1 MLAMG
6 IYQISSGLSLY
17 AEDFTVTSIE
27 PWFWLYVGLFAF
39 FLISLKVWIM
49 MEEHKARQ
57 NVGMLSSDHMMDQA
71 SEVPSY
77 EIDRDHDDLMLA
89 PTAQFVPTK

>member
-1 MLAMG
+1 
-6 IYQISSGLSLY
+6 
-17 AEDFTVTSIE
+17 
-27 PWFWLYVGLFAF
+27 
-39 FLISLKVWIM
+39 

-71 SEVPSY
+71 SEAPSY
-77 EIDRDHDDLMLA
+77 DIDRDHDDLMLA